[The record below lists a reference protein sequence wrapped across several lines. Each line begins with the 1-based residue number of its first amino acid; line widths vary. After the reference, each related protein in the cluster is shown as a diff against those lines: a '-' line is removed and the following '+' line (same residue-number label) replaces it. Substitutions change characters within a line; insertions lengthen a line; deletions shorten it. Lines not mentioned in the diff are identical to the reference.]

1 MFAAR
6 DFFASEKGGVVST
19 EEAVNPYIAARHEWD
34 ERYGSL
40 ITQARNWRTGF
51 QISTMVALVAV
62 VAAAWLSVHARTKVF
77 VVALDQLGRSV
88 AAGYADQTSA
98 ASDDQIR
105 RSSILNWVE
114 SLRTVTSDTVA
125 QAKAI
130 RMVYAQIAQGS
141 AAMSAINEF
150 YRGNPPQARGKTE
163 TVSVEVNTV
172 LPTSDRTYEVDWT
185 ETTRDFEGAITGTAR
200 WKGSFIIAVDPPA
213 DEATARMNPLGIYVT
228 NASWSRVL

>member
-1 MFAAR
+1 MLGER
-6 DFFASEKGGVVST
+6 KGGVVST
-19 EEAVNPYIAARHEWD
+19 SEAVSPYVAARHEWD

-40 ITQARNWRTGF
+40 ITQAHNWRVAF
-51 QISTMVALVAV
+51 QVASVIALVAV
-62 VAAAWLSVHARTKVF
+62 AGATGLGVHSRTKVF
-77 VVALDQLGRSV
+77 VVALDHLGRSV
-88 AAGYADQTSA
+88 AAGYADQTSV
-98 ASDDQIR
+98 ASDDRVR

-130 RMVYAQIAQGS
+130 RAVYAQIAQGS
-141 AAMSAINEF
+141 AAMNAINDF
-150 YRGNPPQARGKTE
+150 YRNGDPPQTRGKTE

-172 LPTSDRTYEVDWT
+172 LPTSDRSYEVDWT
-185 ETTRDFEGAITGTAR
+185 ETTRDLQGVVTATAR
-200 WKGSFIIAVDPPA
+200 LKGSFTIAVDPPS